1 MTRKINIFS
10 KYLLLN
16 LVFVLL
22 QIYTDWAN
30 HYLEKAR
37 SKKRV
42 NCLATDCSDGVLLA
56 EVIES
61 VSKYIHTYVLHVTY
75 DSKFSEFFI
84 RFFVSKYVYT
94 CS

>member
-1 MTRKINIFS
+1 MGTFFILPILFS
-10 KYLLLN
+10 ILIRFYFKTTKSMF
-16 LVFVLL
+16 VFL

-42 NCLATDCSDGVLLA
+42 NSLAADCSDGVLLA

-61 VSKYIHTYVLHVTY
+61 VSKYITFLYVH
-75 DSKFSEFFI
+75 K
-84 RFFVSKYVYT
+84 
-94 CS
+94 

>member
-1 MTRKINIFS
+1 MLHLLKLLEHCINVIKTETATSVNKIFG
-10 KYLLLN
+10 
-16 LVFVLL
+16 LVPF

-42 NCLATDCSDGVLLA
+42 NSLATDCSDGVLLS

-61 VSKYIHTYVLHVTY
+61 A
-75 DSKFSEFFI
+75 SEYLK
-84 RFFVSKYVYT
+84 S
-94 CS
+94 S